1 MRADCLPGVPL
12 SDTVAMVTI
21 SGAGPGDPE
30 LLTVKAMRRL
40 QQAGAVLYDS
50 LVSEEILALASD
62 TAELVH
68 VGKRCGDGVDQTERQ
83 RMINELMLDYA
94 QRGVHC
100 MRLKAGDPFVFGSG
114 VEEVRFLKEHGV
126 PVDVIPG
133 ITAGIAAADLLHIP
147 ITERYRSSSVVFST
161 GHASDCSVD
170 EFDALIALLKEGAP
184 LVLYMG
190 LKNLER
196 IVERLLSSGFSPA
209 LPVSA
214 VARVSMPDQQLLTGT
229 LATICGIMHAEMPS
243 TPVVFLMG
251 EHAVPVS
258 SLPITS

>member
-1 MRADCLPGVPL
+1 
-12 SDTVAMVTI
+12 MVTI
-21 SGAGPGDPE
+21 AGAGPGDPE

-50 LVSEEILALASD
+50 LVSDEILALASGV
-62 TAELVH
+62 AELVH

-83 RMINELMLDYA
+83 QMINELMLGYA
-94 QRGVHC
+94 QRGLHC
-100 MRLKAGDPFVFGSG
+100 MRLKAGDPFVFGRG

-126 PVDVIPG
+126 PVEVIPG

-161 GHASDCSVD
+161 GHTSDCSLD
-170 EFDALIALLKEGAP
+170 EFDALISLLKEGAP

-229 LATICGIMHAEMPS
+229 LETICGIMHAEMPS

-251 EHAVPVS
+251 EHAVPVLP
-258 SLPITS
+258 LPITS

>member
-1 MRADCLPGVPL
+1 
-12 SDTVAMVTI
+12 
-21 SGAGPGDPE
+21 
-30 LLTVKAMRRL
+30 
-40 QQAGAVLYDS
+40 
-50 LVSEEILALASD
+50 
-62 TAELVH
+62 
-68 VGKRCGDGVDQTERQ
+68 
-83 RMINELMLDYA
+83 
-94 QRGVHC
+94 
-100 MRLKAGDPFVFGSG
+100 MRLKAGDPFVFGRG

-126 PVDVIPG
+126 PVEVIPG

-161 GHASDCSVD
+161 GHASDCSLD
-170 EFDALIALLKEGAP
+170 EFDALIALLRGL

-196 IVERLLSSGFSPA
+196 IVERLLASGFSPA

-214 VARVSMPDQQLLTGT
+214 VARVSMPGQQLLIGT
-229 LATICGIMHAEMPS
+229 LETICGIMHAEVPS

-258 SLPITS
+258 SLPTTS